1 MKNEKL
7 LTALKILGVIACLY
21 LFLIG
26 IGGMGAA
33 FKGEFKETAAKL
45 LEATRSPIVGLF
57 IGILATTI
65 VQSSSTT
72 TSLIVGLVAAG
83 AVDVG
88 GAIFMVMGAN
98 IGTTVTAKI
107 VSLGHITRKAEFRR
121 AFAASSVHD
130 TFNLITVGI
139 MLPLEYSFHIMEGMA
154 GSMGKAFVHVTGVT
168 EPGNPLK
175 EVTQPV
181 IQLMKDAL
189 GSDYWL
195 LIISVILTFIM
206 LYGIVKLLQSLVMK
220 KLESFFDSYL
230 FRNAAVAF
238 AVGLILTVMVQ
249 SSSITTSLIVPLAG
263 AGVLRLQQIFPFTI
277 GANIGTTIT
286 GLLAALAAASAVTVT
301 VEDLNSL
308 DPAKAALAHQ
318 LMANVEAGATV
329 AFAHLLFN
337 CAGAIIFLPFKPVRE
352 LPVKF
357 AEWLA
362 EICLRSRVIPVVF
375 IIVVFYLIPIAVA
388 WNTVVDAFRDTD
400 SGSKQEESAVSP
412 SEAEDQN
419 GAAPPPKE

>member
-7 LTALKILGVIACLY
+7 QTLLKILGVGVCLY

-45 LEATRSPIVGLF
+45 LEATKSPIVGLF

-88 GAIFMVMGAN
+88 GAIFMMMGAN
-98 IGTTVTAKI
+98 VGTTVTAKI
-107 VSLGHITRKAEFRR
+107 VSLGHITRRAEFRR

-130 TFNLITVGI
+130 TFNLITVALL
-139 MLPLEYSFHIMEGMA
+139 LPLEYSFGILEKWARFLGEH
-154 GSMGKAFVHVTGVT
+154 FVEITGVT
-168 EPGNPLK
+168 KPENYLK
-175 EVTQPV
+175 KITKPFIDWMGDMLSDPALLVVSVV
-181 IQLMKDAL
+181 I
-189 GSDYWL
+189 
-195 LIISVILTFIM
+195 TFIM
-206 LYGIVKLLQSLVMK
+206 LFAIVKLLQSLVLK
-220 KLESFFDSYL
+220 KLEAFFDAYL
-230 FRNAAVAF
+230 FRNAAIAF
-238 AVGLILTVMVQ
+238 MVGLCLTVLVQ

-263 AGVLRLQQIFPFTI
+263 AGVLRLPQIFPFTI
-277 GANIGTTIT
+277 GANIGTTVT
-286 GLLAALAAASAVTVT
+286 GLLAALAAASAVTVQPG
-301 VEDLNSL
+301 
-308 DPAKAALAHQ
+308 DPLPPA
-318 LMANVEAGATV
+318 VVAGATV

-337 CAGAIIFLPFKPVRE
+337 LAGALIFLPFAPIRA

-362 EICLRSRVIPVVF
+362 ELCLRNRVIPIVF
-375 IIVVFYLIPIAVA
+375 IVLVFYLIPLVVTWSTIAA
-388 WNTVVDAFRDTD
+388 AF
-400 SGSKQEESAVSP
+400 K
-412 SEAEDQN
+412 
-419 GAAPPPKE
+419 K

>member
-7 LTALKILGVIACLY
+7 LTALKILGVIASLY

-83 AVDVG
+83 AVDIG

-98 IGTTVTAKI
+98 VGTTVTAKI

-130 TFNLITVGI
+130 TFNLITVAI
-139 MLPLEYSFHIMEGMA
+139 LLPLEYSFHILERMA
-154 GSMGKAFVHVTGVT
+154 RYMGSAFVDVTGVT
-168 EPGNPLK
+168 KPENYVK
-175 EVTQPV
+175 KATKPV
-181 IQLMKDAL
+181 IEWMGDAL
-189 GSDYWL
+189 NSELWL
-195 LIISVILTFIM
+195 LVVSVAITFFM
-206 LYGIVKLLQSLVMK
+206 LFAIVKLLQSLVLK
-220 KLESFFDSYL
+220 KLESFFDAYL
-230 FRNAAVAF
+230 FRNAATAF
-238 AVGLILTVMVQ
+238 AVGMCLTVMVQ

-277 GANIGTTIT
+277 GANIGTTVT
-286 GLLAALAAASAVTVT
+286 GLLAALAAASAA
-301 VEDLNSL
+301 DLLPNGEV
-308 DPAKAALAHQ
+308 DPK
-318 LMANVEAGATV
+318 VIAGATV

-337 CAGAIIFLPFKPVRE
+337 CTGAIIFLPFAPIRN
-352 LPVKF
+352 LPVMF
-357 AEWLA
+357 AERLA
-362 EICLRSRVIPVVF
+362 ELCLKNRLIPIVF
-375 IIVVFYLIPIAVA
+375 IVVVFYLIPIIVT
-388 WNTVVDAFRDTD
+388 WNSIAAAF
-400 SGSKQEESAVSP
+400 
-412 SEAEDQN
+412 N
-419 GAAPPPKE
+419 

>member
-7 LTALKILGVIACLY
+7 LTLLKILGVFTCLY

-26 IGGMGAA
+26 IGGIGAA

-45 LEATRSPIVGLF
+45 LEATQSPIVGLF
-57 IGILATTI
+57 LGILATTI

-98 IGTTVTAKI
+98 VGTTVTAKI

-130 TFNLITVGI
+130 TFNFITVAI
-139 MLPLEYSFHIMEGMA
+139 MLPLEYSFHILERMA
-154 GSMGKAFVHVTGVT
+154 RYMGSIFVEVTGVT
-168 EPGNPLK
+168 KPENYLK
-175 EVTQPV
+175 KVTKPV
-181 IQLMKDAL
+181 IEWMGDMLNSELA
-189 GSDYWL
+189 L
-195 LIISVILTFIM
+195 LIVSVVITFLM
-206 LYGIVKLLQSLVMK
+206 LYAIVKLLQSLVLK

-230 FRNAAVAF
+230 FRNAAIAF
-238 AVGLILTVMVQ
+238 VVGLCLTVMVQ

-277 GANIGTTIT
+277 GANIGTTVT
-286 GLLAALAAASAVTVT
+286 GLLAALAAASAVTVMPGEEIPKE
-301 VEDLNSL
+301 V
-308 DPAKAALAHQ
+308 
-318 LMANVEAGATV
+318 VAGATV

-337 CAGAIIFLPFKPVRE
+337 CAGAMIFLPFAPIRN
-352 LPVKF
+352 LPILV

-362 EICLRSRVIPVVF
+362 ELCLKNRF
-375 IIVVFYLIPIAVA
+375 IPIAFIVLVFYIIPIIVT
-388 WNTVVDAFRDTD
+388 WNTIAGVF
-400 SGSKQEESAVSP
+400 K
-412 SEAEDQN
+412 
-419 GAAPPPKE
+419 K

>member
-7 LTALKILGVIACLY
+7 LTLAKILGVGVCLY

-45 LEATRSPIVGLF
+45 LEATKSPIVGLF

-88 GAIFMVMGAN
+88 GAIFMMMGAN
-98 IGTTVTAKI
+98 VGTTVTAKI
-107 VSLGHITRKAEFRR
+107 VSLGHITRRAEFRR

-130 TFNLITVGI
+130 TFNFITVAVL
-139 MLPLEYSFHIMEGMA
+139 LPLEYSFHILEKGA
-154 GSMGKAFVHVTGVT
+154 RFLGEHFVRISGVT
-168 EPGNPLK
+168 KPENYLKKITKPL
-175 EVTQPV
+175 VDWMDAMLSDPALLVVSVV
-181 IQLMKDAL
+181 I
-189 GSDYWL
+189 
-195 LIISVILTFIM
+195 TFFM
-206 LYGIVKLLQSLVMK
+206 LFAIVKLLQSLVLK
-220 KLESFFDSYL
+220 KLEAFFDAYL
-230 FRNAAVAF
+230 FRNAAIAF
-238 AVGLILTVMVQ
+238 MVGLCLTVLVQ

-263 AGVLRLQQIFPFTI
+263 AGVLRLPQIFPFTI
-277 GANIGTTIT
+277 GANIGTTVT
-286 GLLAALAAASAVTVT
+286 GLLAALAAGSAATVLPG
-301 VEDLNSL
+301 EDLPPL
-308 DPAKAALAHQ
+308 
-318 LMANVEAGATV
+318 VVAGATV

-337 CAGAIIFLPFKPVRE
+337 LAGALIFLPFAPIRA

-362 EICLRSRVIPVVF
+362 ELCLRNRVIPIVF
-375 IIVVFYLIPIAVA
+375 IVLVFYIIPLVVTWSTIAA
-388 WNTVVDAFRDTD
+388 AF
-400 SGSKQEESAVSP
+400 K
-412 SEAEDQN
+412 
-419 GAAPPPKE
+419 K

>member
-7 LTALKILGVIACLY
+7 LTLLKILGVFTCLY

-26 IGGMGAA
+26 IGGIGAA

-45 LEATRSPIVGLF
+45 LEATQSPIVGLF

-98 IGTTVTAKI
+98 VGTTVTAKI

-130 TFNLITVGI
+130 TFNLITVAI
-139 MLPLEYSFHIMEGMA
+139 LLPLELKFSILRKSSEYL
-154 GSMGKAFVHVTGVT
+154 GSAFLDVTGVT
-168 EPGNPLK
+168 SPENYIK
-175 EVTQPV
+175 KAIKPV
-181 IQLMKDAL
+181 IEWMGDVLNSELA
-189 GSDYWL
+189 L
-195 LIISVILTFIM
+195 LIVSVVITFLM
-206 LYGIVKLLQSLVMK
+206 LFAIVKLLQSLVLK

-230 FRNAAVAF
+230 FRNAAIAF
-238 AVGLILTVMVQ
+238 VVGFCLTVMVQ

-277 GANIGTTIT
+277 GANIGTTVT
-286 GLLAALAAASAVTVT
+286 GLLAALAAASAVTVMPGEEIPKE
-301 VEDLNSL
+301 V
-308 DPAKAALAHQ
+308 
-318 LMANVEAGATV
+318 VAGATV

-337 CAGAIIFLPFKPVRE
+337 CAGAMIFLPFAPIRN
-352 LPVKF
+352 LPILF

-362 EICLRSRVIPVVF
+362 ELCLKNRF
-375 IIVVFYLIPIAVA
+375 IPIAFIVSVFYIIPIIVT
-388 WNTVVDAFRDTD
+388 WNTIAGVFN
-400 SGSKQEESAVSP
+400 K
-412 SEAEDQN
+412 
-419 GAAPPPKE
+419 

>member
-130 TFNLITVGI
+130 TFNLITVAI
-139 MLPLEYSFHIMEGMA
+139 LLPLEYSFNILERMA
-154 GSMGKAFVHVTGVT
+154 RYMGNAFLDVTGVT
-168 EPGNPLK
+168 KPENYVK
-175 EVTQPV
+175 KATKPV
-181 IQLMKDAL
+181 IEWLGDAL
-189 GSDYWL
+189 NSELWL
-195 LIISVILTFIM
+195 LIVSVAITFFM
-206 LYGIVKLLQSLVMK
+206 LFAIVKLLQSLVLK
-220 KLESFFDSYL
+220 KLEAFFDAYL
-230 FRNAAVAF
+230 FRNASIAF
-238 AVGLILTVMVQ
+238 AVGLCLTVMVQ

-277 GANIGTTIT
+277 GANIGTTVT
-286 GLLAALAAASAVTVT
+286 GLLAALAAASAA
-301 VEDLNSL
+301 DLL
-308 DPAKAALAHQ
+308 PDGEVDPK
-318 LMANVEAGATV
+318 VIAGATV

-337 CAGAIIFLPFKPVRE
+337 CAGAMIFLPFAPIRE

-362 EICLRSRVIPVVF
+362 ELCLKNRFIPIVF
-375 IIVVFYLIPIAVA
+375 IVVVFYLIPIIVT
-388 WNTVVDAFRDTD
+388 WNSIAAAF
-400 SGSKQEESAVSP
+400 
-412 SEAEDQN
+412 N
-419 GAAPPPKE
+419 

>member
-1 MKNEKL
+1 MKNEKF
-7 LTALKILGVIACLY
+7 LTLLKILGVFTCLY

-26 IGGMGAA
+26 IGGIGAA

-45 LEATRSPIVGLF
+45 LEATQSPIVGLF

-98 IGTTVTAKI
+98 VGTTVTAKI

-130 TFNLITVGI
+130 TFNFITVAI
-139 MLPLEYSFHIMEGMA
+139 LLPLEYSFHILERMA
-154 GSMGKAFVHVTGVT
+154 RYMGSTFVEVTGVT
-168 EPGNPLK
+168 KPENYLK
-175 EVTQPV
+175 KVTKPV
-181 IQLMKDAL
+181 IEWMGDMLNSELA
-189 GSDYWL
+189 L
-195 LIISVILTFIM
+195 LIVSVVITFLM
-206 LYGIVKLLQSLVMK
+206 LFAIVKLLQSLVLK

-230 FRNAAVAF
+230 FRNAAIAF
-238 AVGLILTVMVQ
+238 VVGFCLTVMVQ

-277 GANIGTTIT
+277 GANIGTTVT
-286 GLLAALAAASAVTVT
+286 GLLAALAAASAVTVMPGEEIPKE
-301 VEDLNSL
+301 V
-308 DPAKAALAHQ
+308 
-318 LMANVEAGATV
+318 VAGATV

-337 CAGAIIFLPFKPVRE
+337 CAGAMIFLPFAPIRS

-362 EICLRSRVIPVVF
+362 ELCLKNRF
-375 IIVVFYLIPIAVA
+375 IPIAFIVLVFYIIPIIVT
-388 WNTVVDAFRDTD
+388 WNTIAGVFN
-400 SGSKQEESAVSP
+400 K
-412 SEAEDQN
+412 
-419 GAAPPPKE
+419 

>member
-1 MKNEKL
+1 MKNQNL
-7 LTALKILGVIACLY
+7 LTALKILGVIASLY

-83 AVDVG
+83 AVDIG

-98 IGTTVTAKI
+98 VGTTVTAKI

-130 TFNLITVGI
+130 TFNLITVAI
-139 MLPLEYSFHIMEGMA
+139 LLPLEYSFHILERMA
-154 GSMGKAFVHVTGVT
+154 RYMGSAFVDVTGVT
-168 EPGNPLK
+168 KPENYVK
-175 EVTQPV
+175 KATKPV
-181 IQLMKDAL
+181 IEWMGDAL
-189 GSDYWL
+189 NSELWL
-195 LIISVILTFIM
+195 LIVSVAITFFM
-206 LYGIVKLLQSLVMK
+206 LFAIVKLLQSLVLK
-220 KLESFFDSYL
+220 KLESFFDAYL
-230 FRNAAVAF
+230 FRNAAIAF
-238 AVGLILTVMVQ
+238 AVGICLTVMVQ

-277 GANIGTTIT
+277 GANIGTTVT
-286 GLLAALAAASAVTVT
+286 GLLAALAAASAA
-301 VEDLNSL
+301 DLLPNGEV
-308 DPAKAALAHQ
+308 DPK
-318 LMANVEAGATV
+318 VIAGATV

-337 CAGAIIFLPFKPVRE
+337 CAGAIIFLPFAPIRN
-352 LPVKF
+352 LPVMF
-357 AEWLA
+357 AERLA
-362 EICLRSRVIPVVF
+362 ELCLKNRLIPIVF
-375 IIVVFYLIPIAVA
+375 IVVVFYLIPIIVT
-388 WNTVVDAFRDTD
+388 WNSIAAAF
-400 SGSKQEESAVSP
+400 
-412 SEAEDQN
+412 N
-419 GAAPPPKE
+419 

>member
-7 LTALKILGVIACLY
+7 LTALKILGVIASLY

-72 TSLIVGLVAAG
+72 TSLVVGLVAAG
-83 AVDVG
+83 AVDIG

-98 IGTTVTAKI
+98 VGTTVTAKI

-130 TFNLITVGI
+130 TFNLITVAI
-139 MLPLEYSFHIMEGMA
+139 LLPLEYSFHILERMA
-154 GSMGKAFVHVTGVT
+154 RYMGSAFVDVTGVT
-168 EPGNPLK
+168 KPENYVK
-175 EVTQPV
+175 KATKPV
-181 IQLMKDAL
+181 IEWMGDAL
-189 GSDYWL
+189 NSELWL
-195 LIISVILTFIM
+195 LVVSVAITFFM
-206 LYGIVKLLQSLVMK
+206 LFAIVKLLQSLVLK

-230 FRNAAVAF
+230 FRNAAIAF
-238 AVGLILTVMVQ
+238 AVGMCLTVMVQ

-277 GANIGTTIT
+277 GANIGTTVT
-286 GLLAALAAASAVTVT
+286 GLLAALAAASAA
-301 VEDLNSL
+301 DLLPNGEV
-308 DPAKAALAHQ
+308 DPK
-318 LMANVEAGATV
+318 VIAGATV

-337 CAGAIIFLPFKPVRE
+337 CAGAIIFLPFAPIRN
-352 LPVKF
+352 LPVMF
-357 AEWLA
+357 AERLA
-362 EICLRSRVIPVVF
+362 ELCQKNRLIPIVF
-375 IIVVFYLIPIAVA
+375 IVVVFYLIPIIVT
-388 WNTVVDAFRDTD
+388 WNSIAAAF
-400 SGSKQEESAVSP
+400 
-412 SEAEDQN
+412 N
-419 GAAPPPKE
+419 

>member
-7 LTALKILGVIACLY
+7 LTLLKILGVFTCLY

-26 IGGMGAA
+26 IGGIGAA
-33 FKGEFKETAAKL
+33 FKGEFKETAEKL
-45 LEATRSPIVGLF
+45 LEATQSPIVGLF

-98 IGTTVTAKI
+98 VGTTVTAKI

-130 TFNLITVGI
+130 TFNFITVAI
-139 MLPLEYSFHIMEGMA
+139 LLPLEYSFHILERMA
-154 GSMGKAFVHVTGVT
+154 RYMGSTFVEVTGVT
-168 EPGNPLK
+168 KPENYLK
-175 EVTQPV
+175 KVTKPV
-181 IQLMKDAL
+181 IEWMGDMLNSELA
-189 GSDYWL
+189 L
-195 LIISVILTFIM
+195 LIVSVVITFLM
-206 LYGIVKLLQSLVMK
+206 LFAIVKLLQSLVLK

-230 FRNAAVAF
+230 FRNAAIAF
-238 AVGLILTVMVQ
+238 VVGLCLTVMVQ

-277 GANIGTTIT
+277 GANIGTTVT
-286 GLLAALAAASAVTVT
+286 GLLAALAAASAVTVMPGEEIPKE
-301 VEDLNSL
+301 V
-308 DPAKAALAHQ
+308 
-318 LMANVEAGATV
+318 VAGATV

-337 CAGAIIFLPFKPVRE
+337 CAGAMIFLPFAPIRN
-352 LPVKF
+352 LPILF

-362 EICLRSRVIPVVF
+362 ELCLKNRFIPIAF
-375 IIVVFYLIPIAVA
+375 IVVVFYLIPIIVT
-388 WNTVVDAFRDTD
+388 WNTIAGVFN
-400 SGSKQEESAVSP
+400 K
-412 SEAEDQN
+412 
-419 GAAPPPKE
+419 

>member
-7 LTALKILGVIACLY
+7 LTLLKILGVFTCLY

-26 IGGMGAA
+26 IGGIGAA
-33 FKGEFKETAAKL
+33 FKGEFKETAEKL
-45 LEATRSPIVGLF
+45 LEATQSPIVGLF

-98 IGTTVTAKI
+98 VGTTVTAKI

-130 TFNLITVGI
+130 AFNFITVAI
-139 MLPLEYSFHIMEGMA
+139 LLPLEYSFHILERMA
-154 GSMGKAFVHVTGVT
+154 RYMGSTFVEVSGVT
-168 EPGNPLK
+168 KPENYLK
-175 EVTQPV
+175 KVTKPV
-181 IQLMKDAL
+181 IEWMGDMLNSELA
-189 GSDYWL
+189 L
-195 LIISVILTFIM
+195 LIVSVVITFLM
-206 LYGIVKLLQSLVMK
+206 LFAIVKLLQSLVLK

-230 FRNAAVAF
+230 FRNAAIAF
-238 AVGLILTVMVQ
+238 VVGLCLTVMVQ

-277 GANIGTTIT
+277 GANIGTTVT
-286 GLLAALAAASAVTVT
+286 GLLAALAAASAVTVMPGEEIPKE
-301 VEDLNSL
+301 V
-308 DPAKAALAHQ
+308 
-318 LMANVEAGATV
+318 VAGATV

-337 CAGAIIFLPFKPVRE
+337 CAGAMIFLPFAPIRN
-352 LPVKF
+352 LPILF

-362 EICLRSRVIPVVF
+362 ELCLKNRF
-375 IIVVFYLIPIAVA
+375 IPIAFILLFFYIIPIIVT
-388 WNTVVDAFRDTD
+388 WNTIAGVFN
-400 SGSKQEESAVSP
+400 K
-412 SEAEDQN
+412 
-419 GAAPPPKE
+419 

>member
-7 LTALKILGVIACLY
+7 LTALKILGVIASLY

-83 AVDVG
+83 AVDIG

-98 IGTTVTAKI
+98 VGTTVTAKI

-130 TFNLITVGI
+130 TFNLITVAI
-139 MLPLEYSFHIMEGMA
+139 LLPLEYSFHILERMA
-154 GSMGKAFVHVTGVT
+154 RYMGSAFVDVTGVT
-168 EPGNPLK
+168 KPENYVK
-175 EVTQPV
+175 KATKPV
-181 IQLMKDAL
+181 IEWMGDAL
-189 GSDYWL
+189 NSELWL
-195 LIISVILTFIM
+195 LVVSVAITFFM
-206 LYGIVKLLQSLVMK
+206 LFAIVKLLQSLVLK
-220 KLESFFDSYL
+220 KLESFFDAYL
-230 FRNAAVAF
+230 FRNAATAF
-238 AVGLILTVMVQ
+238 FVGLCLTVMVQ

-277 GANIGTTIT
+277 GANIGTTVT
-286 GLLAALAAASAVTVT
+286 GLLAALAAASAA
-301 VEDLNSL
+301 DLL
-308 DPAKAALAHQ
+308 PDGEVDPK
-318 LMANVEAGATV
+318 VIAGATV

-337 CAGAIIFLPFKPVRE
+337 CAGAMIFLPFAPIRE

-362 EICLRSRVIPVVF
+362 ELCLKNRFIPIVF
-375 IIVVFYLIPIAVA
+375 IVVVFYLIPIIVT
-388 WNTVVDAFRDTD
+388 WNSIAAAF
-400 SGSKQEESAVSP
+400 
-412 SEAEDQN
+412 N
-419 GAAPPPKE
+419 

>member
-7 LTALKILGVIACLY
+7 LTLAKILGVGVCLY

-45 LEATRSPIVGLF
+45 LEATKSPIVGLF

-88 GAIFMVMGAN
+88 GAIFMMMGAN
-98 IGTTVTAKI
+98 VGTTVTAKI
-107 VSLGHITRKAEFRR
+107 VSLGHITRRAEFRR

-130 TFNLITVGI
+130 TFNFITVAI
-139 MLPLEYSFHIMEGMA
+139 LLPLEYSFHILEKGA
-154 GSMGKAFVHVTGVT
+154 RFLGEHFVRISG
-168 EPGNPLK
+168 
-175 EVTQPV
+175 VTQPENYLKKTTKPLIDWMDAMLSDPALLVVSVV
-181 IQLMKDAL
+181 I
-189 GSDYWL
+189 
-195 LIISVILTFIM
+195 TFFM
-206 LYGIVKLLQSLVMK
+206 LFAIVKLLQSLVLK
-220 KLESFFDSYL
+220 KLEAFFDAYL
-230 FRNAAVAF
+230 FRNAAIAF
-238 AVGLILTVMVQ
+238 MVGLCLTVLVQ

-263 AGVLRLQQIFPFTI
+263 AGVLRLPQIFPFTI
-277 GANIGTTIT
+277 GANIGTTVT
-286 GLLAALAAASAVTVT
+286 GLLAALAAGSAATVLPG
-301 VEDLNSL
+301 EDLPPL
-308 DPAKAALAHQ
+308 
-318 LMANVEAGATV
+318 VVAGATV

-337 CAGAIIFLPFKPVRE
+337 LAGALIFLPFAPIRA

-362 EICLRSRVIPVVF
+362 ELCLRNRVIPIVF
-375 IIVVFYLIPIAVA
+375 IVLVFYIIPLVVTWSTIAA
-388 WNTVVDAFRDTD
+388 AF
-400 SGSKQEESAVSP
+400 K
-412 SEAEDQN
+412 
-419 GAAPPPKE
+419 K

>member
-7 LTALKILGVIACLY
+7 LTLAKILGVGVCLY

-45 LEATRSPIVGLF
+45 LEATKSPIVGLF

-88 GAIFMVMGAN
+88 GAIFMMMGAN
-98 IGTTVTAKI
+98 VGTTVTAKI
-107 VSLGHITRKAEFRR
+107 VSLGHITRRAEFRR

-130 TFNLITVGI
+130 TFNFITVAVL
-139 MLPLEYSFHIMEGMA
+139 LPLEYSFHILEKGA
-154 GSMGKAFVHVTGVT
+154 RFLGEHFVRISGVT
-168 EPGNPLK
+168 KPENYLKKITKPLIDWMDAMLSDPALL
-175 EVTQPV
+175 VVSIV
-181 IQLMKDAL
+181 I
-189 GSDYWL
+189 
-195 LIISVILTFIM
+195 TFFM
-206 LYGIVKLLQSLVMK
+206 LFAIVKLLQSLVLK
-220 KLESFFDSYL
+220 KLEAFFDAYL
-230 FRNAAVAF
+230 FRNAAIAF
-238 AVGLILTVMVQ
+238 MVGLCLTVLVQ

-263 AGVLRLQQIFPFTI
+263 AGVLRLPQIFPFTI
-277 GANIGTTIT
+277 GANIGTTVT
-286 GLLAALAAASAVTVT
+286 GLLAALAAGSAATVLPG
-301 VEDLNSL
+301 EDLPPL
-308 DPAKAALAHQ
+308 
-318 LMANVEAGATV
+318 VVAGATV

-337 CAGAIIFLPFKPVRE
+337 LAGALIFLPFAPIRA

-362 EICLRSRVIPVVF
+362 ELCLGSRVIPIVF
-375 IIVVFYLIPIAVA
+375 IVLVFYIIPLVVTWSTIAA
-388 WNTVVDAFRDTD
+388 AFK
-400 SGSKQEESAVSP
+400 KQ
-412 SEAEDQN
+412 
-419 GAAPPPKE
+419 

>member
-7 LTALKILGVIACLY
+7 LTLLKILGVFTCLY

-33 FKGEFKETAAKL
+33 FKGEFKDTAAKL

-72 TSLIVGLVAAG
+72 TSLVVALVAAG
-83 AVDVG
+83 AVDVT

-98 IGTTVTAKI
+98 VGTTVTAKI
-107 VSLGHITRKAEFRR
+107 VSLGHITRKSEFRR

-130 TFNLITVGI
+130 TFNLITVAI
-139 MLPLEYSFHIMEGMA
+139 MLPLEYSFHILEKMA
-154 GSMGKAFVHVTGVT
+154 RYLGTAFVDVSGVT
-168 EPGNPLK
+168 KPENYVK
-175 EVTQPV
+175 KATKPV
-181 IQLMKDAL
+181 IEWM
-189 GSDYWL
+189 SDTLNSELWL
-195 LIISVILTFIM
+195 LIVSVAITFFM
-206 LYGIVKLLQSLVMK
+206 LYAIVKLLQSLVLK
-220 KLESFFDSYL
+220 KLESFFDAYL
-230 FRNAAVAF
+230 FRNAATAF
-238 AVGLILTVMVQ
+238 AVGMCLTVLVQ

-263 AGVLRLQQIFPFTI
+263 AGVIRLQQIFPFTI

-286 GLLAALAAASAVTVT
+286 GLLAALAAASAVDVAPGEPIPSE
-301 VEDLNSL
+301 V
-308 DPAKAALAHQ
+308 
-318 LMANVEAGATV
+318 VAGATV

-337 CAGAIIFLPFKPVRE
+337 VSGAIIFLPYQPIRE

-362 EICLRSRVIPVVF
+362 ELCLRNRAIPIAVIV
-375 IIVVFYLIPIAVA
+375 VVFYLIPIGVT
-388 WNTVVDAFRDTD
+388 WNTVANVFRGT
-400 SGSKQEESAVSP
+400 SSEPNQEEPAGSP
-412 SEAEDQN
+412 PESGDKNAT
-419 GAAPPPKE
+419 APPTKE